1 MDERFIALA
10 ARLERC
16 RLGLGLYEIERAGCS
31 GVRRLK
37 VKRFATAVELVQNAR
52 KRIDIDCRRTAKGRD
67 AFDILREHLGRGV
80 CGRGKA
86 PDVGASG
93 DRVVAESHG
102 RGAHVDEAGVKGTI
116 GNLLLE
122 RSAGGAEHD
131 IGRRQVA
138 MDDRI
143 HEALGHQE
151 RTKHGVSDGGDHL
164 GGQPARGVVRKQ
176 GQRLLERGALDPL
189 HEDERVILARS
200 VAIDARKSAQVRD
213 GTQMTVLLE
222 QRGGVGQ
229 VRCRLLGGAVGGLA
243 GKDGVV
249 LE

>member
-1 MDERFIALA
+1 
-10 ARLERC
+10 
-16 RLGLGLYEIERAGCS
+16 
-31 GVRRLK
+31 
-37 VKRFATAVELVQNAR
+37 
-52 KRIDIDCRRTAKGRD
+52 
-67 AFDILREHLGRGV
+67 
-80 CGRGKA
+80 
-86 PDVGASG
+86 
-93 DRVVAESHG
+93 
-102 RGAHVDEAGVKGTI
+102 
-116 GNLLLE
+116 
-122 RSAGGAEHD
+122 
-131 IGRRQVA
+131 

-151 RTKHGVSDGGDHL
+151 RAKHGVSDGGDHL

-189 HEDERVILARS
+189 HEDEWVILARS

-222 QRGGVGQ
+222 QCGGVGQ
-229 VRCRLLGGAVGGLA
+229 VRGRLLGGAVGGLA